1 MKKILKKLA
10 IIGLVIGCATAFMA
24 STGFGYSIPEEY
36 KPDNAPFAIDFGSNE
51 TDTPEAPLIFILQV
65 ISGTLLYIAAPLAV
79 IAIAMSAFGMVSSTG
94 EAEKIEGSKKQ
105 LKWAI
110 LGLLLTI
117 FSYAIVKGI
126 ITIAFESFE
135 QKENTSTE
143 EKSAQ
148 PASVTSLIKIED
160 YIV

>member
-1 MKKILKKLA
+1 MKKILKQLA

-24 STGFGYSIPEEY
+24 STGFGYSIPEQY
-36 KPDNAPFAIDFGSNE
+36 RPDNAPFAINFENNK
-51 TDTPEAPLIFILQV
+51 TDTPEAPLIFILQI

-79 IAIAMSAFGMVSSTG
+79 IAIVMSAFGIVSSTG

-110 LGLLLTI
+110 LGLLLII
-117 FSYAIVKGI
+117 FSYAIVKAI

-135 QKENTSTE
+135 QKETTE
-143 EKSAQ
+143 ASGEAAQSASE
-148 PASVTSLIKIED
+148 ASLIKIED
-160 YIV
+160 YIA